1 MALVY
6 QLDFWRG
13 DEECKFD
20 ALQARIDKVE
30 GSTEKVRKGMF
41 ARLGEQGKRLLD
53 LESRMLILERNIC
66 RGG

>member
-13 DEECKFD
+13 EEDCKFD
-20 ALQARIDKVE
+20 ALKARFEKVE
-30 GSTEKVRKGMF
+30 ASTEKVRKGMF
-41 ARLGEQGKRLLD
+41 ARLGEQGKRLVD
-53 LESRMLILERNIC
+53 LENRMVILERNIC